1 MSWNISTRLNNLQY
15 QINGKLANPLTT
27 DLDCDNNSIVDCKT
41 LHYQQLDPPVSVATE
56 TIEQILQT
64 GDDANGENIQ
74 NVGTLSLAQQNFL
87 DTDLVNQDIVI
98 RQLSGLGGRLN
109 VYQASDTISPF
120 NSSAT
125 LAVGNILTTANIS
138 CNGTAT
144 IAGACNVGT
153 VASPSNLFVDGN
165 IRLNQD
171 GIPNG
176 ECLLST
182 DANGTLLVNNTGASG
197 GIQCGNLTTGAILTS
212 GKHFLYPLDAFKY
225 ITLQSKSVG
234 ALGTGTLQITSNSP
248 IPTASGNLECNQIN
262 SGDIISTGNI
272 TCNQL
277 NYTTLNPPIAGT
289 TPTLSQVL
297 TVGNNAGGSNIT
309 NIGALFTG
317 SLQGTGTNGTFQIGN
332 NPLNTYTNDD
342 GAGEPQLSLGFCN
355 LNMGGNQ
362 ITNLPTPTSSDEP
375 ATKGYVDSN
384 IPVSGT
390 TYISGTPYAINVSI
404 PNSGASTLI
413 YNSQAFSK
421 PSGKS
426 VVINITFNNINI
438 LSGSNN
444 TNLITGVVQ
453 FSQDNST
460 WTNSSIDPYGSGF
473 LFSPA
478 FSAFVSIPTAWTTY
492 YFRILGS
499 QTNVSVP
506 SYNLTANLMLV
517 SFQS

>member
-1 MSWNISTRLNNLQY
+1 MSWNIATRLNNLQY
-15 QINGKLANPLTT
+15 QINAKAGNPLTT
-27 DLDCDNNSIVDCKT
+27 NLDCDNNSIIDCKT

-74 NVGTLSLAQQNFL
+74 NVGTLSLAQQNYI

-98 RQLSGLGGRLN
+98 SQLSGLGGRVN
-109 VYQASDTISPF
+109 IYQATDITSPF
-120 NSSAT
+120 SSSAT
-125 LAVGNILTTANIS
+125 LAVGNILTTADIS
-138 CNGTAT
+138 CNGTTT
-144 IAGACNVGT
+144 IAGALNVGT
-153 VASPSNLFVDGN
+153 VASPSNLFIDGN

-171 GIPNG
+171 GLPNG

-277 NYTTLNPPIAGT
+277 NYTTLNPPISGA

-297 TVGNNAGGSNIT
+297 TTGNNGGGSNIT

-317 SLQGTGTNGTFQIGN
+317 SLQGTGTNGSFQIGN

-342 GAGEPQLSLGFCN
+342 GTGNPELSLGFCN
-355 LNMGGNQ
+355 INMGGNQ

-375 ATKGYVDSN
+375 ATKGYVDLK
-384 IPVSGT
+384 PQAGT
-390 TYISGTPYAINVSI
+390 NYISGTPWAINVSI

-413 YNSQAFSK
+413 YNSNAFSK
-421 PSGKS
+421 PSGQS
-426 VVINITFNNINI
+426 ITINITFNNSVI

-444 TNLITGVVQ
+444 TNLITGIVQ
-453 FSQDNST
+453 ISQDNST
-460 WTNSSIDPYGSGF
+460 WTNSTIDPYGTGF

-478 FSAFVSIPTAWTTY
+478 FSAWFSIPTSWTTF

-506 SYNLTANLMLV
+506 SYQLTTNIMLA
-517 SFQS
+517 SYQG